1 MKNKQNKHNMKR
13 IYILI
18 LAVMVAMSAGFAQDK
33 ARKEREEIRK
43 MAEKELNSRVDK
55 TVAKEA
61 KKLEKDGWK
70 VRPGAL
76 PLEKQLEKSYMMQY
90 EYDEDLYPKYI
101 MGEATSVGE
110 NYDAAKTTAMSLAIN
125 NLAGQIQTE
134 VTALIENT
142 VVNKQLTAEEA
153 VSISE
158 TVMSSKQLISQTLG
172 RTLPVMECFRLNSK
186 NNTEVLMRIAYK
198 GTEAKRVAADAV
210 RKKLDEKG
218 EKLSEQLDKIL
229 GLE

>member
-1 MKNKQNKHNMKR
+1 MKR

-110 NYDAAKTTAMSLAIN
+110 NYDAAKMQAMELAKM

-134 VTALIENT
+134 VTALVENSI
-142 VVNKQLTAEEA
+142 VVPFGYIFSLWTQMAE
-153 VSISE
+153 
-158 TVMSSKQLISQTLG
+158 
-172 RTLPVMECFRLNSK
+172 F
-186 NNTEVLMRIAYK
+186 
-198 GTEAKRVAADAV
+198 
-210 RKKLDEKG
+210 
-218 EKLSEQLDKIL
+218 LSFLRPP
-229 GLE
+229 

>member
-1 MKNKQNKHNMKR
+1 MKR

-172 RTLPVMECFRLNSK
+172 RTLPVMECFRLNGK